1 MPTMLLTSKNLR
13 ITIGL
18 GKRSGKP
25 CIHGIGITVSG
36 TLEYLAAGMSM
47 GEILSDFP
55 ELTAEDI
62 HACLAF
68 AAERER
74 KLLIILAA

>member
-1 MPTMLLTSKNLR
+1 MLLTSNNLR

-18 GKRSGKP
+18 GKRGGKP
-25 CIHGIGITVSG
+25 CIRGIGITVSD

-47 GEILSDFP
+47 GEILFDSP
-55 ELTAEDI
+55 ELTAEDSY
-62 HACLAF
+62 ACLVF

-74 KLLIILAA
+74 RPLTILAA

>member
-1 MPTMLLTSKNLR
+1 MLLTSNNLR

-25 CIHGIGITVSG
+25 CIRDIGIVVSG
-36 TLEYLAAGMSM
+36 RLEFLAAGMSM
-47 GEILSDFP
+47 GNTLSDFLD
-55 ELTAEDI
+55 LTAEDS
-62 HACLAF
+62 HDRFAL

-74 KLLIILAA
+74 RPLTIPAT